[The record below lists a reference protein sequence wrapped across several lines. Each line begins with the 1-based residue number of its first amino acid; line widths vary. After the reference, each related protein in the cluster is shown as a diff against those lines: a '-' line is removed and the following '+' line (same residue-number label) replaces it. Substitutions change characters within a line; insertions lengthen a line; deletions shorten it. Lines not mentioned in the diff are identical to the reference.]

1 MTGFETGFV
10 YFFIILGAFE
20 VISNAYHLTRGSKE
34 RIGNSAK
41 KQHGELPKN
50 LSAEHYVAKAIVMLL
65 FGVAFLTVGVL
76 ILLNGQFLYGPAM
89 ATMIALI
96 LYSFIQAGMY
106 SKTWSVWTAIL
117 VHSLPLI
124 VYLVFS

>member
-20 VISNAYHLTRGSKE
+20 VISNTYHLTRGSKE

-50 LSAEHYVAKAIVMLL
+50 LSTEHYVAKAIVMLIL
-65 FGVAFLTVGVL
+65 GVAFLALGVL
-76 ILLNGQFLYGPAM
+76 MLLKGKFLYGPAL

-96 LYSFIQAGMY
+96 LYSLIQAVMY
-106 SKTWSVWTAIL
+106 RKTWSVWTAVL
-117 VHSLPLI
+117 VHSLPLM
-124 VYLVFS
+124 VYIVFS

>member
-10 YFFIILGAFE
+10 YFFIILGVFE

-50 LSAEHYVAKAIVMLL
+50 LSAEHYVAKAIAQDWGWPLPGL
-65 FGVAFLTVGVL
+65 SSKRTKGWLPPPAKGL
-76 ILLNGQFLYGPAM
+76 IAAQP
-89 ATMIALI
+89 
-96 LYSFIQAGMY
+96 
-106 SKTWSVWTAIL
+106 
-117 VHSLPLI
+117 LPLPCPYRVI
-124 VYLVFS
+124 RHNQPPMSSTSQNSPDLTCLFRKNHI

>member
-10 YFFIILGAFE
+10 YFLIILGAFE
-20 VISNAYHLTRGSKE
+20 VISNTYHLTRGSQE

-50 LSAEHYVAKAIVMLL
+50 LSAEHYVAKAIIMLIFGVVFLAVGGLMLL
-65 FGVAFLTVGVL
+65 KRK
-76 ILLNGQFLYGPAM
+76 FLYGPAM

-96 LYSFIQAGMY
+96 LYSLIQAVMY
-106 SKTWSVWTAIL
+106 RKIWSVWTAVL
-117 VHSLPLI
+117 VYSLPLV
-124 VYLVFS
+124 VYIVFS